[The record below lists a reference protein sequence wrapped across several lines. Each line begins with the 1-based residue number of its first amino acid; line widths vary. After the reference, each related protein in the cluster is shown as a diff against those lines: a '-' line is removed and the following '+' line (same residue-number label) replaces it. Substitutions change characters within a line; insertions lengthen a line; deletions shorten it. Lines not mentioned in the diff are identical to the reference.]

1 MKTKVLV
8 FSASPS
14 SLQSLLQPL
23 NSFFE
28 TTVLELYERSTSIR
42 DLDPDMI
49 LVHTDVYADKEAA
62 ALEEIQLSPGTLTK
76 PVVVLCREISL
87 RHRSE
92 AFKAGV
98 SEIFQPPYMPDELII
113 RINRIVKYEKS
124 LNERDFLQ
132 DRLNRLSQYFSV
144 DVANKI
150 MNEQTLGKNYG
161 ENLEA
166 TIFFLDIRNFTSISE
181 TLEPNLV
188 ASLLNHLYTDIM
200 DLVLTYKGSVNK
212 IIGDALL
219 STFGCPVRND
229 NDARNAVE
237 CALAVREAVK
247 AFNNAKPEWLH
258 EDISIGMGIAT
269 GRVFAGTI
277 GSFRKMDYT
286 VIGDTVNIA
295 SRLES
300 LTKKTK
306 FDLII
311 DEKTRR
317 LIGNDFAVR
326 RLKLNRLRGRTQP
339 MNIFLVDGVAQ
350 AQFVAE
356 REVMFFN

>member
-1 MKTKVLV
+1 MKTKIII
-8 FSASPS
+8 FSVSPS
-14 SLQSLLQPL
+14 SLQALLQPV
-23 NSFFE
+23 NSLFE
-28 TTVLELYERSTSIR
+28 TTITELYTPHSGMRAPGV
-42 DLDPDMI
+42 DVI
-49 LVHTDVYADKEAA
+49 LVHTDHYGDREAA
-62 ALEEIQLSPGTLTK
+62 ALENIQLSPGALMK
-76 PVVVLCREISL
+76 PVILLCREISFK
-87 RHRSE
+87 HRIE
-92 AFKAGV
+92 ALQAGV
-98 SEIFQPPYMPDELII
+98 SEILNPPYAADELVM
-113 RINRIVKYEKS
+113 RIHRLAKYERA
-124 LNERDFLQ
+124 LGERDALQ
-132 DRLNRLSQYFSV
+132 DRLSRLSQYFSV
-144 DVANKI
+144 DVADKI

-161 ENLEA
+161 ENLDA

-188 ASLLNHLYTDIM
+188 ASLLNHLFTDIM

-219 STFGCPVRND
+219 STFGCPVRGD

-247 AFNNAKPEWLH
+247 AFNNAKPEWLT

-295 SRLES
+295 SRLEG

-311 DEKTRR
+311 DEKTRK
-317 LIGNDFAVR
+317 LIGNDIAVR
-326 RLKLNRLRGRTQP
+326 RLQLNRIRGRTQP
-339 MNIFLVDGVAQ
+339 MNIFLVDGISQ
-350 AQFVAE
+350 AQRRPE